1 MAEQDPTQVPGGVM
15 SGKLAAA
22 AHEAATGDPAPQLGC
37 VVVGAAT
44 GEGVTPKVDKDPMA
58 TNSYSGTELPQTD

>member
-1 MAEQDPTQVPGGVM
+1 MAEQPKGSGIM
-15 SGKLAAA
+15 SPELATT

-44 GEGVTPKVDKDPMA
+44 GKGVTPKVDKDPMA
-58 TNSYSGTELPQTD
+58 MNSYSGAELPQTD